1 VRAFDAEPISE
12 EDRQALQQAIDE
24 ANAADGLALQ
34 LVCDEPHAFSGRLAH
49 YGSFRQCTNYI
60 ALVAPRTDAA
70 REACGYRGEQLVLLA
85 QQLGLRTCW
94 VGLTYRRPPLERVSV
109 PAGMR
114 LHLLIALGHGAL
126 PARPRKSKTFAQVA
140 RFSEE
145 PPAWFRAGVEAALLA
160 PTALN
165 WQRFRFDYR
174 DGQAHLRVSRGT
186 YAAIHRGILRLHFEI
201 GSGHKLGE

>member
-1 VRAFDAEPISE
+1 MRAFSADPVSE
-12 EDRQALQQAIDE
+12 EERRVLQQAVDE
-24 ANAADGLALQ
+24 ANAADGLAIQ
-34 LVCDEPHAFSGRLAH
+34 LVCDEPHAFSGRLAR
-49 YGSFRQCTNYI
+49 YGSFRLCTNYI
-60 ALVAPRTDAA
+60 ALVAPPTDAA

-114 LHLLIALGHGAL
+114 LHLLIALGHGPL

-140 RFSEE
+140 RFEEE
-145 PPAWFRAGVEAALLA
+145 PPAWFRDGVEAALLA

-165 WQRFRFDYR
+165 WQRFRFLYR
-174 DGQAHLRVSRGT
+174 DGQARLRVDRGT

-201 GSGHKLGE
+201 GSGKKLEE